1 MLNFIAVL
9 LIYIILLK
17 IQKNNLL
24 FVNKS
29 KIQKYEKLLCDEI
42 ICF

>member
-1 MLNFIAVL
+1 MLNFIAAL

-17 IQKNNLL
+17 IQKNKLY

-29 KIQKYEKLLCDEI
+29 KTQQYEKLQCDEI